1 MAPVC
6 QRKLLKLGEPTR
18 RNGGW
23 KVAALRGQKCG
34 PEVYPSRGAWPEGG
48 SGEDGVGGR
57 DRLTLPG
64 GADTSEGFRV
74 LKAPPLLSQGLCI
87 PRIFLRG

>member
-23 KVAALRGQKCG
+23 KVAALRGQKFG
-34 PEVYPSRGAWPEGG
+34 PEVYPSGDAWPEGG

-57 DRLTLPG
+57 DRLTPYLEEQMYRRALGSWRLHPC
-64 GADTSEGFRV
+64 S
-74 LKAPPLLSQGLCI
+74 LKDSVFPEFS
-87 PRIFLRG
+87 